1 MAYNSSIKLNILQ
14 NQEDFEL
21 EPIAQQPPFFKYG
34 LFKKTLD
41 PLKANPEELENY
53 RTVTITCLFKGC
65 K

>member
-21 EPIAQQPPFFKYG
+21 EPIAQQPPLFKYG

-41 PLKANPEELENY
+41 PPKANPEELENY
-53 RTVTITCLFKGC
+53 
-65 K
+65 

>member
-21 EPIAQQPPFFKYG
+21 EPIAQQPPLFKYG

-41 PLKANPEELENY
+41 LLKANPEELENY

>member
-21 EPIAQQPPFFKYG
+21 EPISQQPPLFKYG

-41 PLKANPEELENY
+41 PPKVNPEELENY

>member
-21 EPIAQQPPFFKYG
+21 DPVSQQPPVFKYG
-34 LFKKTLD
+34 LFKKTLN
-41 PLKANPEELENY
+41 PLKENPEDLNNY
-53 RTVTITCLFKGC
+53 RTVTVKCLFGGC

>member
-21 EPIAQQPPFFKYG
+21 ELIAQQPPLFKYG

-41 PLKANPEELENY
+41 PPKANLEELENY
-53 RTVTITCLFKGC
+53 RTVIIICLFKDY